1 MSTPLHVSK
10 FNERIKAMNASSGK
24 ELRMTA
30 AEARALHT
38 DIFAMLDEL
47 HNMQVSSNEPQL
59 IELKLDAGDN
69 SL

>member
-1 MSTPLHVSK
+1 MTPLHFTK
-10 FNERIKAMNASSGK
+10 FNERIKAMNSSSGK

-30 AEARALHT
+30 AEARALHA
-38 DIFAMLDEL
+38 DIFAVLDEL
-47 HNMQVSSNEPQL
+47 HGLQASASEPQI

>member
-1 MSTPLHVSK
+1 MTPLHFTK
-10 FNERIKAMNASSGK
+10 FNEKVKAMNAGSGK

-30 AEARALHT
+30 AEARALHA
-38 DIFAMLDEL
+38 DIFEVLDQL
-47 HNMQVSSNEPQL
+47 HGLQADANEPNI